1 MTTTAAL
8 LARVHREEWAR
19 VVAAVARRFAD
30 LDIAEEAAAEA
41 FLTAVERWPDDGV
54 PPNPGAW
61 LTTTA
66 HRKAIDR
73 IRREAKYAEASRLT
87 APAAPLRAVE
97 DGRAIEDDRLR
108 LIVTCCHPGLPMPAR
123 VALTLRMVGGLT
135 VPQIAHAFMVSE
147 TAMSRRI
154 TRAKSTIRAAGIPW
168 DEPLEADLAP
178 RIAGVLSV
186 IYLIFNEGYLSSGPA
201 GGPVRTDLATE
212 AIHLGRVIHALRP
225 GEDETAGLLAL
236 MLLIHARR
244 DARVSADG
252 ALVPLDAQD
261 RGRWDKELIAEG
273 HALVRTCLDSG
284 RPPGRY
290 QILAAINAVHTDAAT
305 FADTDW
311 SQVLALYDQLAHLD
325 PSPVVR
331 LNRAV
336 AVAELHGPAAALA
349 LVDPLP
355 LGDYHAYHATRA
367 DLLRRQGR
375 WHQARAAYADALR
388 VATNP
393 AEVAFLTSRR
403 DSLPGPPA

>member
-30 LDIAEEAAAEA
+30 LDIAEEAA
-41 FLTAVERWPDDGV
+41 
-54 PPNPGAW
+54 
-61 LTTTA
+61 
-66 HRKAIDR
+66 
-73 IRREAKYAEASRLT
+73 AEASRLT

-212 AIHLGRVIHALRP
+212 AIHLGRVIHALLP

-284 RPPGRY
+284 RPPGRS

-355 LGDYHAYHATRA
+355 LGGYHAYHATRA
-367 DLLRRQGR
+367 DLLRSQGR